1 MELCETCKN
10 NNCSKKIIIKEES
23 KIKTIK
29 CLEYEK
35 DKDKIKGYIK
45 PKEKTAK
52 QKRVLWDCT
61 TQVGIKKEGD

>member
-52 QKRVLWDCT
+52 IEKSVMELYNPSWN
-61 TQVGIKKEGD
+61 

>member
-10 NNCSKKIIIKEES
+10 DNCSKKIIIKEES

-52 QKRVLWDCT
+52 IEKSVMGLYNPSWN
-61 TQVGIKKEGD
+61 